1 MQASSFLLSGTDS
14 LSEAQQ
20 SDDNDGRVSAA
31 EDTSIVET
39 DESDDDGSAVDE
51 PAGLTSPAAGDLL
64 QGLRGWAGKHN
75 ISHAALDELL
85 PILSNHVADLPKSS
99 RSLLDTPRECPIR
112 QFSGGEYV
120 HFGLGKGLERCISS
134 GFRVPNTGV
143 LTLTLN
149 IDGFPCTAT
158 QHSSC
163 GQS

>member
-85 PILSNHVADLPKSS
+85 PILSNHVTDLP
-99 RSLLDTPRECPIR
+99 
-112 QFSGGEYV
+112 
-120 HFGLGKGLERCISS
+120 
-134 GFRVPNTGV
+134 
-143 LTLTLN
+143 
-149 IDGFPCTAT
+149 
-158 QHSSC
+158 
-163 GQS
+163 